1 MRQGCCLVI
10 IGVLIITLIVIAETI
25 KITIIEPKLYEY
37 INCVEKERNRD
48 GYSRNCRQYKR

>member
-37 INCVEKERNRD
+37 VNCVENEN
-48 GYSRNCRQYKR
+48 